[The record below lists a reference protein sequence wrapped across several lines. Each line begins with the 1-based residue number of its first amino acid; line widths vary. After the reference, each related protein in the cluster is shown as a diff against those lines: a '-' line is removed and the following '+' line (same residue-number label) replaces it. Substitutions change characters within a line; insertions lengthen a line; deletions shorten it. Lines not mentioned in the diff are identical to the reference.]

1 MAKELVPDDLWE
13 VIEPLLPPEPP
24 KSKGGRPRVNNR
36 AALTGIIFVLKS
48 GIPWEMLPQE
58 MGCGSGVTCWR
69 RLREWQEAGVWE
81 RLSPSALGSPWRSRP
96 HRVGARFFGLGE
108 HPGQKGGAKT
118 GKNPTDKGKAGS
130 KRHLVSDRNGI
141 PLSVMLTAANV
152 HDSMVFEELI
162 DAIEPIKRPRGRPRK
177 RPEKLHADKAYDDK
191 KCKEALRKR
200 SIKSRIARKG
210 IESSEKLGR
219 HRWIVERTLAW
230 LAKYR
235 RLTIRY
241 ERRDDIH
248 EAFLHLGCSLI
259 CLNYLK

>member
-1 MAKELVPDDLWE
+1 VSLSKPAIDVTVGGMAKELVPDELWE
-13 VIEPLLPPEPP
+13 TIEPLLPPEPP
-24 KSKGGRPRVNNR
+24 KPKGGRPRVDNR
-36 AALTGIIFVLKS
+36 AALSGIIFVLKS
-48 GIPWEMLPQE
+48 GIPWEMFPQE

-81 RLSPSALGSPWRSRP
+81 RLHQVL
-96 HRVGARFFGLGE
+96 L
-108 HPGQKGGAKT
+108 GGAKT

-130 KRHLVSDRNGI
+130 KRHLVSDRRGI

-152 HDSMVFEELI
+152 HDSMVFEELV

-177 RPEKLHADKAYDDK
+177 RPQKLHADKAYDDK
-191 KCKEALRKR
+191 KCKEALRRR
-200 SIKSRIARKG
+200 SIKNRIARKG
-210 IESSEKLGR
+210 KESSEKLGR

-230 LAKYR
+230 LSKYR